1 MCSIAYQKEA
11 DLNMRFFEWWKNTSK
26 NSDTEC
32 SQNEVKHIP
41 KNSRVKNVKKGIKYL
56 YAGFLAYCLLA
67 LGMGCIGGYYLS
79 DPNADANVDMAASGG
94 STAYYSYSQT
104 GTVSVTAVRSGTTV
118 KVTVSGTLAYTP
130 KFNGGFA
137 AVLTDP
143 SGKVIGRIQRDD
155 AAVKNKTTYIDMSK
169 LSGNFTY
176 TGASP
181 RVWLYA
187 GPGVPGGI
195 GETLGSEWRTGD
207 SHNYGDTNRANWPI
221 KHKSVFLSNIS
232 ASVDVDSTVPSN
244 NANGKINYVSQCQ
257 DIGWQ
262 SWVSD
267 GATSGT
273 TGKGLRME
281 TIAIDSKL
289 VGLSYQAHVAEKG
302 WMSSKTNGHAAG
314 TVGEGLAIQAIK
326 ISLTGDNAQY
336 YTLKYRAHVAN
347 KGWMS
352 WVNEGEVAGTT
363 GQNLDMQAIE
373 ITLTPKSYTVTY
385 NGNGA
390 TGGSMSNSDHACDTA
405 KNLTTNGYTRN
416 GYTFLGWSTSPNGS
430 VQYSNGQSVKN
441 LTATNGATVTLYAQ
455 WKQLGYEID
464 YDGNGADGG
473 STSTQYAPFNQ
484 TTTLNKNGYYKKGY
498 KFKEWNSKANGSG
511 ESYKDQQSISV
522 DGNKT
527 VTKQ

>member
-1 MCSIAYQKEA
+1 
-11 DLNMRFFEWWKNTSK
+11 MRLFKRRKCLSE
-26 NSDTEC
+26 NSDIEY
-32 SQNEVKHIP
+32 SQNKVENDKKDLWI
-41 KNSRVKNVKKGIKYL
+41 KRAKKGAKYL

-67 LGMGCIGGYYLS
+67 VGTGGCGYYLS
-79 DPNADANVDMAASGG
+79 NPNADANVDMAASGG
-94 STAYYSYSQT
+94 STAYYSYNQS
-104 GTVSVTAVRSGTTV
+104 GTVSVTAVRSGPTV
-118 KVTVSGTLAYTP
+118 KVTVSGTLVYTP
-130 KFNGGFA
+130 KFNGGFS

-143 SGKVIGRIQRDD
+143 SGTVIGRIQRDD
-155 AAVKNKTTYIDMSK
+155 AAVRNKTTYIDMSN

-181 RVWLYA
+181 KVWLYA

-195 GETLGSEWRTGD
+195 GNTLGSEWRTGD
-207 SHNYGDTNRANWPI
+207 SHNYGDTNKADWPI
-221 KHKSVFLSNIS
+221 KHKSVVLSNIS
-232 ASVDVDSTVPSN
+232 AYDIDSTVPSN

-273 TGKGLRME
+273 IGRGLRME

-302 WMSSKTNGHAAG
+302 WMSKKTNGHAAG
-314 TVGEGLAIQAIK
+314 TVGESLAIQAIK

-373 ITLTPKSYTVTY
+373 IALTPKSYTVTY

-390 TGGSMSNSDHACDTA
+390 TSGSTA
-405 KNLTTNGYTRN
+405 SSSHTCASSKNLTKNGYVRD
-416 GYTFLGWSTSPNGS
+416 GYKFLGWSTSQNGS
-430 VQYSNGQSVKN
+430 VQYSDEQSVSN
-441 LTATNGATVTLYAQ
+441 LTTTNGATVNLYAQ

-473 STSTQYAPFNQ
+473 STTTQYATYNQ
-484 TTTLNKNGYYKKGY
+484 RTTLNKNGSYKKGY

-522 DGNKT
+522 DENKT